1 MRIIVLT
8 AALLIALHG
17 YPVPAQGQERS
28 LVAVDENLWVT
39 FYDVPSHRFR
49 SIRDQFVRRDFDSVR
64 RDLITSSSHL
74 MIESGRSSPDLSE
87 RLAEVATQLMFIAD
101 DIDDPTVT
109 TEILDKLFGRAH
121 WLLAQHYLFH
131 ARNSRDADNNRMAG
145 RYLWAAT
152 HHMER
157 AVLWSNSRIDRNLVN
172 TLDNLRNLAVRL
184 QDDKDA
190 AAARS
195 QRPIRRAEQA
205 LVELGKKIDRP
216 VVLEIE

>member
-1 MRIIVLT
+1 MRIFGIS
-8 AALLIALHG
+8 AALFVVLAG
-17 YPVPAQGQERS
+17 YPGLANSQEPN

-49 SIRDQFVRRDFDSVR
+49 SIRDEFVRREFASVR
-64 RDLITSSSHL
+64 RNLITSASHL
-74 MIESGRSSPDLSE
+74 MIESGRSSPELAV
-87 RLAEVATQLMFIAD
+87 RLDEVATQMNFMAD
-101 DIDDPTVT
+101 DISDPSIT
-109 TEILDKLFGRAH
+109 TESLDRLFGRSH

-131 ARNSRDADNNRMAG
+131 ARNARDASNNRMAG

-157 AVLWSNSRIDRNLVN
+157 AVLWSNGRIDRKLVN
-172 TLDNLRNLAVRL
+172 TLDGLRSLAVRL

-195 QRPIRRAEQA
+195 ERPIRRAETA
-205 LVELGKKIDRP
+205 LVAMGALIDRP